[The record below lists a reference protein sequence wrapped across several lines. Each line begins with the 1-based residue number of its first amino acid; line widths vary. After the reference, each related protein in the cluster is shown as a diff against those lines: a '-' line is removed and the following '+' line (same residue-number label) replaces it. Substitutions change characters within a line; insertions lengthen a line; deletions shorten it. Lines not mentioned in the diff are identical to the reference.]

1 MAFLAKHILG
11 IPMSQ
16 IVIEIIFNLVG
27 ILIALQRCYLQVE
40 NFDRIITI
48 VKTWL
53 DDPCV
58 NCMPN
63 KTMKDYL
70 KVEGS
75 LADDNYE
82 LIEESEHFED
92 LNVDGVTQAIDFMV
106 FFS

>member
-1 MAFLAKHILG
+1 VAFLAKHILG

-70 KVEGS
+70 KS
-75 LADDNYE
+75 LVDDNYE
-82 LIEESEHFED
+82 LIEKAKY
-92 LNVDGVTQAIDFMV
+92 LKI
-106 FFS
+106 